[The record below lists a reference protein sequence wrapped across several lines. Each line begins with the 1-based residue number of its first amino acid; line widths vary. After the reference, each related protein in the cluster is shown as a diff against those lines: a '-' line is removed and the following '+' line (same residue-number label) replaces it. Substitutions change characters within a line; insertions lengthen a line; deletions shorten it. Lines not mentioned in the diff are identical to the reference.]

1 MTVSIL
7 GISALDLMSNAGGP
21 AGSRAP
27 IRSPRK
33 ILGFEVT
40 RGAPTS
46 ARLRLLAPRAG
57 VATGK
62 SRGEAGAGPRARY
75 DPSSRES
82 SMASSMFRL
91 AHLSDP
97 HLGPLPPVRLR
108 ELMNKRLTG
117 YANWRLG
124 RADAQDM
131 DILSAL
137 IADVKA
143 ERPDHIAVT
152 GDFANIGL
160 ASEFATTRRFLESL
174 GTPEGVSAIPGN
186 HDIYVSGSAA
196 ALTPAIGPWMQSDGK
211 SEPSFPFLKRR
222 GRVAL
227 IGLSTGVPTPVF
239 VAAGRLGSPQIERLD
254 AMLESLGRE
263 KAIRILLIHHPPH
276 KGGARRLRQLTD
288 GAHLRQTL
296 ARRGCEAVLHGHN
309 HRASIA

>member
-1 MTVSIL
+1 
-7 GISALDLMSNAGGP
+7 
-21 AGSRAP
+21 
-27 IRSPRK
+27 
-33 ILGFEVT
+33 
-40 RGAPTS
+40 
-46 ARLRLLAPRAG
+46 
-57 VATGK
+57 
-62 SRGEAGAGPRARY
+62 
-75 DPSSRES
+75 
-82 SMASSMFRL
+82 MFRL

-97 HLGPLPPVRLR
+97 HLGPLPRVRLR
-108 ELMNKRLTG
+108 DLMNKRLTG

-131 DILSAL
+131 GILSAL
-137 IADVKA
+137 IADVEA
-143 ERPDHIAVT
+143 QRPDHIAVT

-160 ASEFATTRRFLESL
+160 ASEFVTTRRFLESL
-174 GTPEGVSAIPGN
+174 GTPDRVSAIPGN

-196 ALTPAIGPWMQSDGK
+196 ALTPAIGPWMQSDTT

-254 AMLESLGRE
+254 ALLASLGRE
-263 KAIRILLIHHPPH
+263 KAIRVVLIHHPPH

-309 HRASIA
+309 HRASITSVPGPDRPVPVIGAPSASARPNRNHRPGWWLIEIDEKASLEAAVSARLRLYDEASALFDDGEARPDTSINRRRHSSG

>member
-1 MTVSIL
+1 
-7 GISALDLMSNAGGP
+7 
-21 AGSRAP
+21 
-27 IRSPRK
+27 
-33 ILGFEVT
+33 
-40 RGAPTS
+40 
-46 ARLRLLAPRAG
+46 
-57 VATGK
+57 
-62 SRGEAGAGPRARY
+62 
-75 DPSSRES
+75 
-82 SMASSMFRL
+82 MASSMFRL

-137 IADVKA
+137 IADMTA
-143 ERPDHIAVT
+143 ERPDHVAVT

-174 GTPEGVSAIPGN
+174 GTPERVSAIPGN

-211 SEPSFPFLKRR
+211 SEPGFPFLKRR

-239 VAAGRLGSPQIERLD
+239 VAAGRLGSAQIERLD
-254 AMLESLGRE
+254 ALLARLRQEE
-263 KAIRILLIHHPPH
+263 AIRIVLIHHPPH

-288 GAHLRQTL
+288 GARLRQTL

-309 HRASIA
+309 HRASIASVAGPDQPIPVIGAPSASARPNRTHRPGWWLIEIDEKAKPEAAVRPRLRLYDTALARFAEHEPGTEASARRRRYSSG

>member
-1 MTVSIL
+1 
-7 GISALDLMSNAGGP
+7 
-21 AGSRAP
+21 
-27 IRSPRK
+27 
-33 ILGFEVT
+33 
-40 RGAPTS
+40 
-46 ARLRLLAPRAG
+46 
-57 VATGK
+57 
-62 SRGEAGAGPRARY
+62 
-75 DPSSRES
+75 
-82 SMASSMFRL
+82 MFRL

-124 RADAQDM
+124 RAEAQDM
-131 DILSAL
+131 EMLSAV

-143 ERPDHIAVT
+143 NEPDHIAVT

-160 ASEFATTRRFLESL
+160 ASEFATTRRFLENL
-174 GTPEGVSAIPGN
+174 GTPERVSAIPGN

-254 AMLESLGRE
+254 ALLANLRRE
-263 KAIRILLIHHPPH
+263 DAIRIVLIHHPPH
-276 KGGARRLRQLTD
+276 KGGARRLRQLID
-288 GAHLRQTL
+288 GADLRQTL

-309 HRASIA
+309 HRASTASVPGPEHPIPVIGAPSASARPNRTHRPGWWLIAIDEKARSEAAVSARLRLYDASLAQFADSDPGHDASKRRHRHSTG